1 MSVAC
6 QVIHGSKEA
15 ILGHHKA
22 PHQKTQTL
30 HNYNAHTGAKHN

>member
-1 MSVAC
+1 MSAAG
-6 QVIHGSKEA
+6 QVVHGPTEA
-15 ILGHHKA
+15 IWGHHKA